1 MYTQTKTSE
10 VPVCSGRKRQFDR
23 TDCVNTS
30 TKVVP
35 IDPNNGNRAPGVNS
49 SIPPDASHYSATGS
63 STSILVQ
70 SLKGSPCQRSMWYL
84 HRMIVVVTL
93 WIMCCCSSEAFA
105 SRSNNS
111 FFGRKLGTAGY
122 FRGGSSSTSGT
133 TTTTKSV
140 SDTSTSTL
148 TCVMQAPPRIT
159 STINGGFNNDDSNY
173 NEKKQKNGVEQSS
186 SVIPNGAAF
195 YRSQRKID
203 RMDDTTMNDKKGT
216 KASIA
221 VQDVITAAV
230 HVAET
235 KLPTDIG
242 QFQLRAY
249 RIPDR
254 NGNNQEGATPMAQQ
268 EPCVIYSRDK
278 PPFGNATHLAQHVP
292 VRIHDQC
299 LTSEVFGSQRYDTMI
314 FSSKSGI
321 FLSIFYTLPHN
332 FKHVCML
339 GVTVRSSYIWHCNT

>member
-10 VPVCSGRKRQFDR
+10 VPVCSARKRQFDR

-122 FRGGSSSTSGT
+122 FRGGSSSTSSTT

-314 FSSKSGI
+314 FSSKSGMFCQFFI
-321 FLSIFYTLPHN
+321 LYLTISNTC
-332 FKHVCML
+332 VC
-339 GVTVRSSYIWHCNT
+339 

>member
-10 VPVCSGRKRQFDR
+10 VPVCSARKRQFDR

-122 FRGGSSSTSGT
+122 FRGGSSSTSSTT

-203 RMDDTTMNDKKGT
+203 RMDDSTMNDKKGT

-254 NGNNQEGATPMAQQ
+254 NGSNQEGATPMAQQ

-278 PPFGNATHLAQHVP
+278 PPFGNATHFAQHVP

-314 FSSKSGI
+314 FSSKSGMFCQ
-321 FLSIFYTLPHN
+321 FLYFT
-332 FKHVCML
+332 
-339 GVTVRSSYIWHCNT
+339 